1 MNAIMEFPRYVN
13 LEQARNVLAEN
24 GIELSHR
31 QLKRAADPDAH
42 GKRKL
47 PFFVDPIDG
56 RLKIDKNLLVEIYN
70 TCQIDAQNNAHINAK
85 ILKGAFD
92 RKS

>member
-1 MNAIMEFPRYVN
+1 MEFPRYVN
-13 LEQARNVLAEN
+13 IDQARNFLAAS

-31 QLKRAADPDAH
+31 QIKRAADPDAH

-56 RLKIDKNLLVEIYN
+56 RLKIDKNLLVEIY
-70 TCQIDAQNNAHINAK
+70 TRCQVQAENNAHISVHN
-85 ILKGAFD
+85 LREVFD
-92 RKS
+92 VKR

>member
-1 MNAIMEFPRYVN
+1 MEFPRYVN
-13 LEQARNVLAEN
+13 IEQARNVLAEN

-56 RLKIDKNLLVEIYN
+56 RLKIDKHLLVDIYKN
-70 TCQIDAQNNAHINAK
+70 CQINAQNNAHINAHS
-85 ILKGAFD
+85 LKGTFD
-92 RKS
+92 RKN

>member
-1 MNAIMEFPRYVN
+1 MEFPRYVN
-13 LEQARNVLAEN
+13 IEQARAVLADN
-24 GIELSHR
+24 GIELTQR
-31 QLKRAADPDAH
+31 QIKRAADPDAH

-70 TCQIDAQNNAHINAK
+70 TCQVDAQNNAHINSNS
-85 ILKGAFD
+85 LKGAFD
-92 RKS
+92 RKG

>member
-13 LEQARNVLAEN
+13 LEQARSVLAEN

-70 TCQIDAQNNAHINAK
+70 TCQVEAQNNAHINAK
-85 ILKGAFD
+85 SLKGVFD
-92 RKS
+92 RKN

>member
-1 MNAIMEFPRYVN
+1 MEFPRYVN
-13 LEQARNVLAEN
+13 LEQARSVLAKN

-70 TCQIDAQNNAHINAK
+70 TCQVEAQNSAHITPK
-85 ILKGAFD
+85 SIKGTFD
-92 RKS
+92 RNS

>member
-1 MNAIMEFPRYVN
+1 MNI
-13 LEQARNVLAEN
+13 EQARNVLAEN
-24 GIELSHR
+24 GIELSQR
-31 QLKRAADPDAH
+31 QIKRAADPDAH

-70 TCQIDAQNNAHINAK
+70 TCQVTAKNNAHINVES
-85 ILKGAFD
+85 LKGVFD
-92 RKS
+92 RKG

>member
-1 MNAIMEFPRYVN
+1 MEFPRYVN
-13 LEQARNVLAEN
+13 LDQARNVLAEN

-56 RLKIDKNLLVEIYN
+56 RLKIDKNLLVDIYKN
-70 TCQIDAQNNAHINAK
+70 CQVNAQNNAHIN
-85 ILKGAFD
+85 IQNLKGTFD
-92 RKS
+92 RST